1 MELLTLKVTPL
12 SHFGTLPKGDTIF
25 GQILAYLFLNKD
37 TIFENYLDEEPKL
50 IVSDM
55 MPYGYVYKPNLPLD
69 CFKEDEK
76 SKELD
81 KKDIKKRKFIS
92 LENLQSGNLHLCEKV
107 DFLDELITIKN
118 SINRITFTTEG
129 SDFAPYGVD
138 EKVFFKN
145 LWIFLLV
152 ETSIKDKILSTIKQI
167 GKYGFGKDGNLG
179 KGNFDIELINTP
191 IKSFDGEFFMS
202 ISPVILKDKNI
213 THSWYETFTRFGKY
227 GLNNAHA
234 NVFKTPVLMTDSAT
248 VVKLKKYKNYFGS
261 CLNNGIEDKPSF
273 LQGYSISVP
282 FTIKDKLCPSTN

>member
-37 TIFENYLDEEPKL
+37 TIFENYLNEEPKL

-55 MPYGYVYKPNLPLD
+55 MPYGYVYRPNLPLN
-69 CFKEDEK
+69 CFREN
-76 SKELD
+76 SKHEID
-81 KKDIKKRKFIS
+81 KKDIRKKEFIS

-107 DFLDELITIKN
+107 DFSDEFVNVKN
-118 SINRITFTTEG
+118 SINRITFTTDG

-152 ETSIKDKILSTIKQI
+152 ETSIKDKILSIMEQI

-179 KGNFDIELINTP
+179 KGNFDIELITSP
-191 IKSFDGEFFMS
+191 IKSFDSEFVMS
-202 ISPVILKDKNI
+202 ISPVILKDQNI
-213 THSWYETFTRFGKY
+213 THSWYEPFTRFGKY
-227 GLNNAHA
+227 GLNNAHTNA
-234 NVFKTPVLMTDSAT
+234 FKKPVLMTNSAA

-261 CLNNGIEDKPSF
+261 CLDNGIENKPSF

-282 FTIKDKLCPSTN
+282 FAIKDKSCLSTN